1 MRSVLPGGGGG
12 GASEGGGGYCV
23 LIPDLLLVQA
33 EGDTGPVVAVAAPI
47 VTVVTGRA
55 TAGVRLRL
63 GGLSLGIGHRFSA
76 FCC

>member
-33 EGDTGPVVAVAAPI
+33 EGDTGPVVAAPI
-47 VTVVTGRA
+47 VAVVTGRA